1 MCKLQ
6 RTSTYSGRRPL
17 MAYHFNILFPF
28 VSTILHSTVA
38 TGHTARSKALTL
50 LLQGLLVFQPASLSG
65 MGRGIAVLYEEKS
78 FRGQLKK
85 AHRLLKNE
93 KIAPWA
99 TGAAFFA
106 HLTQEL
112 PQVCLAVDWTALG
125 AFRVLEAWLIV
136 EGRGIPFY
144 SIFVHKD
151 ELKHRQTLVELT
163 MWYALIAMRQAG
175 QTLLVAAYR
184 GFAKFAWVGES
195 PLYPFMHLLLRLK
208 RTTLLTWGTIQGPLH
223 AWPLYPG
230 EVVAID
236 KAALGQDAQVV
247 TAVCLAHL
255 RETPAPLYVACHPDD
270 CPRAVALYRQRPAV
284 EQQNRDLK
292 SNFLLSKLHLK
303 SPARMERF
311 WVILGLAFYISY
323 CNETAHETAFVERMS
338 RRYKDGRRDLSWLNR
353 AKYAELCGHVEV
365 LLAPICA

>member
-1 MCKLQ
+1 
-6 RTSTYSGRRPL
+6 
-17 MAYHFNILFPF
+17 MAYHFSILFPF

-50 LLQGLLVFQPASLSG
+50 LLQGLLVFQQASVSG

-93 KIAPWA
+93 KIATWE

-112 PQVCLAVDWTALG
+112 PQVCLAVDWTTLG
-125 AFRVLEAWLIV
+125 AFRVLEACLIV

-144 SIFVHKD
+144 SIFVHQD
-151 ELKHRQTLVELT
+151 DLKHRQTLVELT

-175 QTLLVAAYR
+175 QTLLVAVDR
-184 GFAKFAWVGES
+184 GFAKFDWVGES
-195 PLYPFMHLLLRLK
+195 PQYPFMHLVLRLK
-208 RTTLLTWGTIQGPLH
+208 RTTLLTWGTIRGHLDE
-223 AWPLYPG
+223 WPLYPG
-230 EVVAID
+230 ENVEIEQ
-236 KAALGQDAQVV
+236 AALGYDAQVV

-255 RETPAPLYVACHPDD
+255 RGAQEPLYVACHPAD
-270 CPRAVALYRQRPAV
+270 CARAVAVYTQRPAV

-292 SNFLLSKLHLK
+292 TNFGLRKLHLK
-303 SPARMERF
+303 NAARLERM
-311 WVILGLAFYISY
+311 WIILGIAFYISY
-323 CNETAHETAFVERMS
+323 CNTTAHETAFVERMS
-338 RRYKDGRRDLSWLNR
+338 RHYKDGRHDLSWLTR
-353 AKYAELCGHVEV
+353 ATCAARCGYGEV
-365 LLAPICA
+365 LLAPIRVQ

>member
-1 MCKLQ
+1 
-6 RTSTYSGRRPL
+6 
-17 MAYHFNILFPF
+17 MAYHFTILFPF
-28 VSTILHSTVA
+28 VSMILRSTQT
-38 TGHTARSKALTL
+38 TGHTARSKALTV
-50 LLQGLLVFQPASLSG
+50 LLQGLLCLQQASLSG
-65 MGRGIAVLYEEKS
+65 MSRGVAVVYAEKS
-78 FRGQLKK
+78 FRGQLKR
-85 AHRLLKNE
+85 AHRLMKNAQ
-93 KIAPWA
+93 IDTWA
-99 TGAAFFA
+99 TGAALFA
-106 HLTQEL
+106 HMTQNL
-112 PQVCLAVDWTALG
+112 QQVGIAVDWTALG
-125 AFRVLEAWLIV
+125 AFRVLEACLIV
-136 EGRGIPFY
+136 EGRGVPFY
-144 SIFVHKD
+144 SICVHKE

-175 QTLLVAAYR
+175 QTLLVAVDR
-184 GFAKFAWVGES
+184 GFAKFDWVGES

-230 EVVAID
+230 EVVEID
-236 KAALGQDAQVV
+236 HATLGQDRQVV

-255 RETPAPLYVACHPDD
+255 HEAQEPLYVACHPDD

-292 SNFLLSKLHLK
+292 SNFGLSKLHLK
-303 SPARMERF
+303 TPARLERL

-323 CNETAHETAFVERMS
+323 CNATAHETAFVERMS

-353 AKYAELCGHVEV
+353 AKYAELCGHGEV

>member
-1 MCKLQ
+1 
-6 RTSTYSGRRPL
+6 
-17 MAYHFNILFPF
+17 MAYHFTILFPF
-28 VSTILHSTVA
+28 VSMILRSTQA
-38 TGHTARSKALTL
+38 PGHTARSKALTV
-50 LLQGLLVFQPASLSG
+50 LLQGLLCLQQASLSG
-65 MGRGIAVLYEEKS
+65 MSRGVAVVYAEKS
-78 FRGQLKK
+78 FRGQLKR
-85 AHRLLKNE
+85 AHRLMKNAQ
-93 KIAPWA
+93 IDTWA
-99 TGAAFFA
+99 TGAALFA
-106 HLTQEL
+106 HMTQNL
-112 PQVCLAVDWTALG
+112 QQVGIAVDWTALG
-125 AFRVLEAWLIV
+125 AFRVLETCLIV
-136 EGRGIPFY
+136 EGRGVPFY
-144 SIFVHKD
+144 SICVHKE

-175 QTLLVAAYR
+175 QTLLVAVDR
-184 GFAKFAWVGES
+184 GFAKFDWVGAA

-230 EVVAID
+230 EVVEID
-236 KAALGQDAQVV
+236 HAALGQDGQVV

-255 RETPAPLYVACHPDD
+255 NEAQAPLYVACHPDD

-292 SNFLLSKLHLK
+292 SNFRLSKLHLK
-303 SPARMERF
+303 TPARLERL

-323 CNETAHETAFVERMS
+323 CNATAHETAFVERMS

>member
-1 MCKLQ
+1 
-6 RTSTYSGRRPL
+6 
-17 MAYHFNILFPF
+17 MAYPFSILFPF
-28 VSTILHSTVA
+28 VSMILRSTQA
-38 TGHTARSKALTL
+38 TGHTARSKALTM
-50 LLQGLLVFQPASLSG
+50 LLQGLLLVKQASLSG
-65 MGRGIAVLYEEKS
+65 MGRGVAVVYEEKS

-85 AHRLLKNE
+85 AHRWMKNAQ
-93 KIAPWA
+93 IDTWA
-99 TGAAFFA
+99 TGAALFA
-106 HLTQEL
+106 HMTQAQR
-112 PQVCLAVDWTALG
+112 QVGIAVDWTALG
-125 AFRVLEAWLIV
+125 AFRGLEACLIV
-136 EGRGIPFY
+136 EGRGMPFY
-144 SIFVHKD
+144 SIVVHKD
-151 ELKHRQTLVELT
+151 ELKQRQTLVELT

-175 QTLLVAAYR
+175 QTLLVAVDR

-230 EVVAID
+230 EVVEID

-270 CPRAVALYRQRPAV
+270 CSRAVVLYRQRPAV

-353 AKYAELCGHVEV
+353 AKYAELCGHVEA
-365 LLAPICA
+365 LFAPIGL

>member
-1 MCKLQ
+1 
-6 RTSTYSGRRPL
+6 
-17 MAYHFNILFPF
+17 MAYHFTILFPF
-28 VSTILHSTVA
+28 VSMILRSTQA
-38 TGHTARSKALTL
+38 PGHTARSKALTV
-50 LLQGLLVFQPASLSG
+50 LLQGLLCLQQASLSG
-65 MGRGIAVLYEEKS
+65 MSRGVAVVYAEKS
-78 FRGQLKK
+78 FRGQLKR
-85 AHRLLKNE
+85 AHRLMKNAQ
-93 KIAPWA
+93 IDTWA
-99 TGAAFFA
+99 TGAALFA
-106 HLTQEL
+106 HMTQNL
-112 PQVCLAVDWTALG
+112 QQVGIAVDWTALG
-125 AFRVLEAWLIV
+125 AFRVLEACLIV
-136 EGRGIPFY
+136 EGRGVPFY
-144 SIFVHKD
+144 SICVHKE

-175 QTLLVAAYR
+175 QTLLVAVDR
-184 GFAKFAWVGES
+184 GFAKFDWVGAA

-230 EVVAID
+230 EVVEID
-236 KAALGQDAQVV
+236 HAALGQDGQVV

-255 RETPAPLYVACHPDD
+255 NEAQAPLYVACHPDD

-292 SNFLLSKLHLK
+292 SNFRLSKLHLK
-303 SPARMERF
+303 TPARLERL

-323 CNETAHETAFVERMS
+323 CNATAHETAFVERMS

>member
-1 MCKLQ
+1 
-6 RTSTYSGRRPL
+6 
-17 MAYHFNILFPF
+17 MAYHFTILFPF
-28 VSTILHSTVA
+28 VSMILRSTQA
-38 TGHTARSKALTL
+38 TGHTARSKALTM
-50 LLQGLLVFQPASLSG
+50 LLQGLLCLQQASLSG
-65 MGRGIAVLYEEKS
+65 MSRGVAVVYAEKS
-78 FRGQLKK
+78 FRGQLKR
-85 AHRLLKNE
+85 AHRLMKNAQ
-93 KIAPWA
+93 IDTWA
-99 TGAAFFA
+99 TGAALFA
-106 HLTQEL
+106 HMTQNL
-112 PQVCLAVDWTALG
+112 QQVGIAVDWTALG
-125 AFRVLEAWLIV
+125 AFRVLEACLIV
-136 EGRGIPFY
+136 EGRGVPFY
-144 SIFVHKD
+144 SICVHKE

-175 QTLLVAAYR
+175 QTLLVAVDR
-184 GFAKFAWVGES
+184 GFAKFDWVGES

-230 EVVAID
+230 EVVEID
-236 KAALGQDAQVV
+236 HAALGQDGQVV

-255 RETPAPLYVACHPDD
+255 NEAQAPLYVACHPDD

-292 SNFLLSKLHLK
+292 SNFRLSKLHLK
-303 SPARMERF
+303 TPARMERF

>member
-1 MCKLQ
+1 
-6 RTSTYSGRRPL
+6 
-17 MAYHFNILFPF
+17 MAYHFTILFPF
-28 VSTILHSTVA
+28 VSKILRSTQA
-38 TGHTARSKALTL
+38 TGHTARSKALAM
-50 LLQGLLVFQPASLSG
+50 LLQGLLCLHQASLSG
-65 MGRGIAVLYEEKS
+65 MSRGVAVVYAEKS
-78 FRGQLKK
+78 FRGQLKR
-85 AHRLLKNE
+85 AHRLMKNAQ
-93 KIAPWA
+93 IDTWA
-99 TGAAFFA
+99 TGAALFA
-106 HLTQEL
+106 HMTQNL
-112 PQVCLAVDWTALG
+112 QQVGIAVDWTALG
-125 AFRVLEAWLIV
+125 AFRVLEACLIV
-136 EGRGIPFY
+136 EGRGVPFY
-144 SIFVHKD
+144 SICVHKE

-175 QTLLVAAYR
+175 QTLLVAVDR
-184 GFAKFAWVGES
+184 GFAKFDWVGES
-195 PLYPFMHLLLRLK
+195 PLYPFMHLLLRFK

-230 EVVAID
+230 EVVEID
-236 KAALGQDAQVV
+236 HAALGQDGQVV

-255 RETPAPLYVACHPDD
+255 NEAQDPLYVACHPDD

-292 SNFLLSKLHLK
+292 SNFRLSKLHLK
-303 SPARMERF
+303 TPARLERL

-323 CNETAHETAFVERMS
+323 CNATAHETAFVERMS

>member
-1 MCKLQ
+1 
-6 RTSTYSGRRPL
+6 
-17 MAYHFNILFPF
+17 MAYHFTILFPF
-28 VSTILHSTVA
+28 VSMILRSTQA
-38 TGHTARSKALTL
+38 TGHTARSKALTV
-50 LLQGLLVFQPASLSG
+50 LLQGLLCLQQASLSG
-65 MGRGIAVLYEEKS
+65 MSRGVAVVYAEKS
-78 FRGQLKK
+78 FRGQLKR
-85 AHRLLKNE
+85 AHRLMKNAQ
-93 KIAPWA
+93 IDTWA
-99 TGAAFFA
+99 TGAALFA
-106 HLTQEL
+106 HMTQNL
-112 PQVCLAVDWTALG
+112 QQVGIAVDWTALG
-125 AFRVLEAWLIV
+125 AFRVLEACLIV
-136 EGRGIPFY
+136 EGRGVPFY
-144 SIFVHKD
+144 SICVHKE

-175 QTLLVAAYR
+175 QTLLVAVDR
-184 GFAKFAWVGES
+184 GFAKFDWVGES

-230 EVVAID
+230 EVVEID
-236 KAALGQDAQVV
+236 HAALGQDGQVV

-255 RETPAPLYVACHPDD
+255 NEVQAPLYVACHPDD

-292 SNFLLSKLHLK
+292 SNFRLSKLHLK
-303 SPARMERF
+303 TPARLERL

-323 CNETAHETAFVERMS
+323 CNATAHETAFVERMS

>member
-1 MCKLQ
+1 
-6 RTSTYSGRRPL
+6 
-17 MAYHFNILFPF
+17 MAYHFTILFPF
-28 VSTILHSTVA
+28 VSKILRSTQA
-38 TGHTARSKALTL
+38 TGHTARSKALTM
-50 LLQGLLVFQPASLSG
+50 LLQGLLCLHQASLSG
-65 MGRGIAVLYEEKS
+65 MSRGVAVVYAEKS
-78 FRGQLKK
+78 FRGQLKR
-85 AHRLLKNE
+85 AHRLMKNAQ
-93 KIAPWA
+93 IDTWA
-99 TGAAFFA
+99 TGAALFA
-106 HLTQEL
+106 HMTQDL
-112 PQVCLAVDWTALG
+112 QQVGIAVDWTALG
-125 AFRVLEAWLIV
+125 AFRVLEACLIV
-136 EGRGIPFY
+136 EGRGVPFY
-144 SIFVHKD
+144 SICVHKE

-175 QTLLVAAYR
+175 QTLLVAVDR
-184 GFAKFAWVGES
+184 GFAKFDWVGEA

-208 RTTLLTWGTIQGPLH
+208 RTTLLTWGTIQGPLP

-230 EVVAID
+230 EVVEID
-236 KAALGQDAQVV
+236 HAALGQDGQVV

-255 RETPAPLYVACHPDD
+255 NEAQAPLYVACHPDD

-292 SNFLLSKLHLK
+292 SNFRLSTLHLK
-303 SPARMERF
+303 TPARLERL

-323 CNETAHETAFVERMS
+323 CNATAHETAFVERMS

>member
-1 MCKLQ
+1 
-6 RTSTYSGRRPL
+6 
-17 MAYHFNILFPF
+17 MAYHFTILFPF
-28 VSTILHSTVA
+28 VSMILRSTQA
-38 TGHTARSKALTL
+38 TGHTARSKALTV
-50 LLQGLLVFQPASLSG
+50 LLQGLLCLQQASLSG
-65 MGRGIAVLYEEKS
+65 MSRGVAVVYAEKS
-78 FRGQLKK
+78 FRGQLKR
-85 AHRLLKNE
+85 AHRLMKNAQ
-93 KIAPWA
+93 IDTWA
-99 TGAAFFA
+99 TGAAWFA
-106 HLTQEL
+106 YMTPNLQ
-112 PQVCLAVDWTALG
+112 QVGIAVDWTALG
-125 AFRVLEAWLIV
+125 AFRVLEACLIV
-136 EGRGIPFY
+136 EGRGVPFY
-144 SIFVHKD
+144 SICVHKE

-175 QTLLVAAYR
+175 QTLLVAVDR
-184 GFAKFAWVGES
+184 GFAKFDWVGAA

-230 EVVAID
+230 EVVEID
-236 KAALGQDAQVV
+236 HAALGQDGQVV

-255 RETPAPLYVACHPDD
+255 NEAQAPLYVACHPDD

-292 SNFLLSKLHLK
+292 SNFRLSKLHLK
-303 SPARMERF
+303 TPARLERL

-323 CNETAHETAFVERMS
+323 CNATAHETAFVERMS

>member
-1 MCKLQ
+1 M
-6 RTSTYSGRRPL
+6 
-17 MAYHFNILFPF
+17 
-28 VSTILHSTVA
+28 
-38 TGHTARSKALTL
+38 
-50 LLQGLLVFQPASLSG
+50 
-65 MGRGIAVLYEEKS
+65 
-78 FRGQLKK
+78 
-85 AHRLLKNE
+85 KNAQ
-93 KIAPWA
+93 IDTWA
-99 TGAAFFA
+99 TGAALFA
-106 HLTQEL
+106 HMTQAQR
-112 PQVCLAVDWTALG
+112 QVGIAVDWTALG
-125 AFRVLEAWLIV
+125 AFRVLEACLMV
-136 EGRGIPFY
+136 EGRGMPFY
-144 SIFVHKD
+144 SIVVHKD
-151 ELKHRQTLVELT
+151 ELKHRQTLIELT
-163 MWYALIAMRQAG
+163 MWYALIAMRQTG
-175 QTLLVAAYR
+175 QTLLVAVDR
-184 GFAKFAWVGES
+184 GFAKLDWVGES

-208 RTTLLTWGTIQGPLH
+208 RSTLLTWGTIRGPLH

-230 EVVAID
+230 EVVEIE

-303 SPARMERF
+303 TPARMERF

-353 AKYAELCGHVEV
+353 AKYAELCGHVEA
-365 LLAPICA
+365 LFAPLGLSSSQP

>member
-1 MCKLQ
+1 
-6 RTSTYSGRRPL
+6 
-17 MAYHFNILFPF
+17 MAYHFTILFPF
-28 VSTILHSTVA
+28 VSKILRSTQA
-38 TGHTARSKALTL
+38 TGHTARSKALTM
-50 LLQGLLVFQPASLSG
+50 LLQGLLCLHQASLSG
-65 MGRGIAVLYEEKS
+65 MSRGVAVVYAEKS
-78 FRGQLKK
+78 FRGQLKR
-85 AHRLLKNE
+85 AHRLMKNAQ
-93 KIAPWA
+93 IDTWA
-99 TGAAFFA
+99 TGAALFA
-106 HLTQEL
+106 HMTQNL
-112 PQVCLAVDWTALG
+112 QQVGIAVDWTALG
-125 AFRVLEAWLIV
+125 AFRVLEACLIV
-136 EGRGIPFY
+136 EGRGVPFY
-144 SIFVHKD
+144 SICVHKE

-175 QTLLVAAYR
+175 QTLLVAVDR
-184 GFAKFAWVGES
+184 GFAKFDWVGES

-230 EVVAID
+230 EVVEID
-236 KAALGQDAQVV
+236 HAALGQDGQVV

-255 RETPAPLYVACHPDD
+255 NEAQDPLYVACHPDD

-292 SNFLLSKLHLK
+292 SNFRLSKLHLK
-303 SPARMERF
+303 TPARLERL

-323 CNETAHETAFVERMS
+323 CNATAHETAFVERMS

>member
-1 MCKLQ
+1 
-6 RTSTYSGRRPL
+6 
-17 MAYHFNILFPF
+17 MAYHFTILFPF
-28 VSTILHSTVA
+28 VSKILRSTQA
-38 TGHTARSKALTL
+38 TGHTARSKALTM
-50 LLQGLLVFQPASLSG
+50 LLQGLLCLHQASLSG
-65 MGRGIAVLYEEKS
+65 MSRGVAVVYAEKS
-78 FRGQLKK
+78 FRGQLKR
-85 AHRLLKNE
+85 AHRLMKNAQ
-93 KIAPWA
+93 IDTWA
-99 TGAAFFA
+99 TGAALFA
-106 HLTQEL
+106 HMTQNL
-112 PQVCLAVDWTALG
+112 QQVGIAVDWTALG
-125 AFRVLEAWLIV
+125 AFRVLEACLIV
-136 EGRGIPFY
+136 EGRGVPFY
-144 SIFVHKD
+144 SICVHKE

-175 QTLLVAAYR
+175 QTLLVAVDR
-184 GFAKFAWVGES
+184 GFAKFDWVGEA

-230 EVVAID
+230 EVVEID
-236 KAALGQDAQVV
+236 HAALGQDGQVV

-255 RETPAPLYVACHPDD
+255 NEAQDPLYVACHPDD

-292 SNFLLSKLHLK
+292 SNFRLSTLHLK
-303 SPARMERF
+303 TPARLERL

-323 CNETAHETAFVERMS
+323 CNATAHETAFVERMS